1 MTVIYFRLPSQVI
14 LLHDYKSESVFV
26 GAKISE
32 LKLGCKYSINSHT
45 FFRIEQ
51 LTCKC
56 KTLLDLVKVRSFVS
70 VDSVKI
76 RYL

>member
-1 MTVIYFRLPSQVI
+1 MIFFQLPSQVI
-14 LLHDYKSESVFV
+14 LLHVYKSESIFV
-26 GAKISE
+26 VAKISE
-32 LKLGCKYSINSHT
+32 LKLGCKCSINAHT
-45 FFRIEQ
+45 FLRIEE

-56 KTLLDLVKVRSFVS
+56 QTLLLDLVNVSSFFS